1 MKTEKEIVEGQ
12 VRWGRYQNSG
22 RSGMSTERRSGKE
35 LKDEFDESMGFASL
49 PSQPGG

>member
-1 MKTEKEIVEGQ
+1 MKTEKEIVESQ
-12 VRWGRYQNSG
+12 VRWGRYQNPG
-22 RSGMSTERRSGKE
+22 RSSMGTECRSGKE